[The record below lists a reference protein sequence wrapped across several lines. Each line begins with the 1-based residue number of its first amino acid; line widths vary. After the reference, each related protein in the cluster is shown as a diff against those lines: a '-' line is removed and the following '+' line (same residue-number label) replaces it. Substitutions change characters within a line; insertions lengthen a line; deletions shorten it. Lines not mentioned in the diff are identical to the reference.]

1 MSQFDC
7 NTPKYKVLISKADIY
22 IYISMCQSFC
32 NHSTN
37 LSYKKKEDIEILSLV
52 NLLLIREQL

>member
-22 IYISMCQSFC
+22 IYIYVSVFLQSF
-32 NHSTN
+32 HKFK
-37 LSYKKKEDIEILSLV
+37 LQKKEDVEILSLV